1 MNSLIDQ
8 LPETI
13 KVSGNIFSIDTDFRA
28 SIRFELMMLDPEIP
42 REEQALRMLRIYL
55 PGIDFDA
62 REPDNRTLF
71 IAEHADEVVRRLCD
85 FYTGAERAA
94 RRRGKSSAG
103 GKRIYDYDF
112 DAAEI
117 YASFLSAYNIDL
129 NRSHLHWWQFHDL
142 FLSLPD
148 DTAIK
153 KIMRIRAMKP
163 DAKTPSAERSRIANL
178 QRLYALPVRVSE
190 SERERISRMEAILM
204 GDGDL
209 SRLEDDD
216 H

>member
-1 MNSLIDQ
+1 MNPLIDQ

-13 KVSGNIFSIDTDFRA
+13 KVSGSIFSIDTDFRA

-62 REPDNRTLF
+62 REPDNQTLF

-153 KIMRIRAMKP
+153 KIMCIRAAKP
-163 DAKTPSAERSRIANL
+163 DAKTPISERNRIARL
-178 QRLYALPVRVSE
+178 QRLYALPNRVSE
-190 SERERISRMEAILM
+190 ADRERLSRMEAILL

-209 SRLEDDD
+209 SRLEDDGD
-216 H
+216 